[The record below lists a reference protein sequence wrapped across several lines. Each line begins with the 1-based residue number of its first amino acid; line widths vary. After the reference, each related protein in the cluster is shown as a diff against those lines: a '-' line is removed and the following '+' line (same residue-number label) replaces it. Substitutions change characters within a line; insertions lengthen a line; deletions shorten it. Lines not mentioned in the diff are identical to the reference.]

1 MTETKKTSERLPNKF
16 EAILPVLTLLGLMF
30 ANFYFEWGNDPHI
43 YVLITAVVCC
53 VIGVKNKVPF
63 KEIMAAGFDSVSQI
77 LEAMFILLFVGCL
90 VGSFEWCGTIPAIVF
105 YGLKIFTPAVFLPA
119 VCLLCAIVGLSL
131 GSSYTVSAT
140 LGIAFMSIGATMG
153 INPAMIAGAVLSGA
167 CTGDKFS
174 PLSDSTNLAAAAS
187 QTGLF
192 DHVKAMIG
200 TTFPAFL
207 VAFVLY
213 TILALTGKAGEYD
226 PELVNGLSDAI
237 ENNFA
242 YMSPVLILPIAVIII
257 VALVQMP
264 AIPGVLLASLT
275 GCIFAVIFQGANFA
289 ECVSMVHYGYS
300 AETGNELADTLLNRG
315 GMDSMLWTINM
326 ALIAIGFGGMYSRI
340 GAVESLLGSFIKKIR
355 TPFHLMAAVIVTAMF
370 CILTMCDQYLG
381 LIIPPAMYKEKID
394 DMGLSR
400 NLLSRCTEDG
410 GTLFSALVPWSS
422 CGVYHSSMLGV
433 STMSYL
439 PFCFTNILNPIIS
452 LATAAWGGNIIYADG
467 SHTGFFGGKVKA
479 GKPAAAPAEEH
490 EHALERLAEMR
501 ADGTYKQI
509 AS

>member
-1 MTETKKTSERLPNKF
+1 MTETKKTGERLPNVF
-16 EAILPVLTLLGLMF
+16 EAFLPVLVLLGLML
-30 ANFYFEWGNDPHI
+30 ANFLFEWGNDPHI
-43 YVLITAVVCC
+43 YVLLAAITCC
-53 VIGVKNKVPF
+53 VVGKLCNVPLS
-63 KEIMAAGFDSVSQI
+63 EMMAAGFASISQI
-77 LEAMFILLFVGCL
+77 LEALFILLFVGCL
-90 VGSFEWCGTIPAIVF
+90 VGSFEWAGVIPAIVY
-105 YGLKIFTPAVFLPA
+105 YGLQIFTPAVFLPA
-119 VCLLCAIVGLSL
+119 VVVLCAIVGLSL

-207 VAFVLY
+207 IAFVIY
-213 TILALTGKAGEYD
+213 CVMSLTGKAGTYD
-226 PELVNGLSDAI
+226 PELVDGLSNAI
-237 ENNFA
+237 KDNFA
-242 YMSPVLILPIAVIII
+242 YMSPVLLLPVAVIIL
-257 VALVQMP
+257 VAILQMP
-264 AIPGVLLASLT
+264 GIPGVLLASLT
-275 GCIFAVIFQGANFA
+275 GCIFAVIFQGASFA
-289 ECVSMVHYGYS
+289 ECIAMVHYGYS

-326 ALIAIGFGGMYSRI
+326 ALIAIGFGGMYSRC
-340 GAVESLLGSFIKKIR
+340 GAVERLLGGMIKKIK

-400 NLLSRCTEDG
+400 NVLSRCTEDG

-433 STMSYL
+433 STMAYL
-439 PFCFTNILNPIIS
+439 PYCFTNILNPIIS
-452 LATAAWGGNIIYADG
+452 LATAAWGGNIIFADG
-467 SHTGFFGGKVKA
+467 SRTGFFGGKVKA
-479 GKPAAAPAEEH
+479 GKPAGAPAEEH
-490 EHALERLAEMR
+490 EHALKRLAELR
-501 ADGTYKQI
+501 ADGTYKEI
-509 AS
+509 GK

>member
-1 MTETKKTSERLPNKF
+1 MTETKKTGERLPNKF
-16 EAILPVLTLLGLMF
+16 EAILPVLVLLGLMLSNYLF
-30 ANFYFEWGNDPHI
+30 DWGNDPHI
-43 YVLITAVVCC
+43 YVLLAAVACC
-53 VIGVKNKVPF
+53 LVGKACKVPL

-77 LEAMFILLFVGCL
+77 LEALFILLFVGCL
-90 VGSFEWCGTIPAIVF
+90 VGSFEWSGTIPAIVY
-105 YGLKIFTPAVFLPA
+105 YGLQIFTPAIFLPA
-119 VCLLCAIVGLSL
+119 VCILCAIVGLSL

-200 TTFPAFL
+200 TTFPSFL
-207 VAFVLY
+207 IAVIIFGVMSF
-213 TILALTGKAGEYD
+213 TGNAGTYD
-226 PELVNGLSDAI
+226 PELVEGLSTAI
-237 ENNFA
+237 EENFA
-242 YMSPVLILPIAVIII
+242 YMSPVLMLPILVIII
-257 VALVQMP
+257 VAVIQMP
-264 AIPGVLLASLT
+264 AIPGVLLASLV
-275 GCIFAVIFQGANFA
+275 GCIFAVIFQGASFA
-289 ECVSMVHYGYS
+289 ECISMVHYGYS

-315 GMDSMLWTINM
+315 GMNSMLWTINM
-326 ALIAIGFGGMYSRI
+326 ALIAIGFGGMYSRC
-340 GAVESLLGSFIKKIR
+340 GAVESLLGGLIKKIR
-355 TPFHLMAAVIVTAMF
+355 TPFHLMAAVILTAMF

-410 GTLFSALVPWSS
+410 GTLFSALIPWSS

-439 PFCFTNILNPIIS
+439 PFCFTNILNPLIS
-452 LATAAWGGNIIYADG
+452 LATAAWGGNLIFADG
-467 SHTGFFGGKVKA
+467 SHTGFFGGKIKA
-479 GKPAAAPAEEH
+479 GKPAAGPEEEH
-490 EHALERLAEMR
+490 EHALERLAELR
-501 ADGTYKQI
+501 NDGIYKKI
-509 AS
+509 GE

>member
-1 MTETKKTSERLPNKF
+1 MTENKKTGERLPNKL
-16 EAILPVLTLLGLMF
+16 EAILPVFVLLGLML
-30 ANFYFEWGNDPHI
+30 ANVVFEWGNDPHI
-43 YVLITAVVCC
+43 YVLLAAVSCC
-53 VIGVKNKVPF
+53 VVGKLCNVPF

-90 VGSFEWCGTIPAIVF
+90 VGSFEWAGTIPAIVF
-105 YGLKIFTPAVFLPA
+105 YGLKIFTPAIFLPA
-119 VCLLCAIVGLSL
+119 VALLCAIVGLAL
-131 GSSYTVSAT
+131 GSSYTVTAT

-153 INPAMIAGAVLSGA
+153 INPALIAGAVLSGA

-192 DHVKAMIG
+192 DHVRAMVG
-200 TTFPAFL
+200 TTFPSFL
-207 VAFVLY
+207 IGFV
-213 TILALTGKAGEYD
+213 IFGIMSLTGKAGSYD
-226 PELVNGLSDAI
+226 PELVQGLSDAI
-237 ENNFA
+237 ESNFA
-242 YMSPVLILPIAVIII
+242 YMSPVLLLPVLVIVI
-257 VALVQMP
+257 VAIVQMP
-264 AIPGVLLASLT
+264 AIPGVLLAALI
-275 GCIFAVIFQGANFA
+275 GCIFAVVFQGASFA

-326 ALIAIGFGGMYSRI
+326 ALIAIGFGGMYSRV
-340 GAVESLLGSFIKKIR
+340 GAVEALLGGMIKKIR
-355 TPFHLMAAVIVTAMF
+355 TPFHLMAAIILTAMF

-381 LIIPPAMYKEKID
+381 LIMPPAMYKEKVD

-400 NLLSRCTEDG
+400 NILSRCTEDG
-410 GTLFSALVPWSS
+410 GTLFSPLVPWSS
-422 CGVYHSSMLGV
+422 CGVYHASMLGV
-433 STMSYL
+433 STLSYL

-467 SHTGFFGGKVKA
+467 SRTGIFGGKVKA

-490 EHALERLAEMR
+490 EHALERLAELR
-501 ADGTYKQI
+501 ANGTYKKIEQ
-509 AS
+509 